1 MSTEGESIVAE
12 ATEVEVA
19 PTEAPTLPSDT
30 VEFEVPEKFEG
41 KSIEDVIKSYQELEK
56 LKGGG
61 QESTEEANNPLT
73 PTEEKVTEPTE
84 VEQESYDKYAKSL
97 DDNGSLSDAEYAE
110 LAKAGY
116 DKATVDKEIADR
128 ADRKE
133 YNQYKADK
141 TLNDVLEPL
150 GGGVEKFKEVAAWAN
165 ESKTAEEVKAFND
178 ALGMVPKI
186 AQQAMLKGLYEEYT
200 AAGVEVD
207 TILHTNSAQ
216 SRPNKGYSTQEEF
229 FKDVGS
235 PEYKTNP
242 KYREA
247 VEAKMAKSDL
257 F

>member
-1 MSTEGESIVAE
+1 MAEGESIVVE
-12 ATEVEVA
+12 ATEVPTEEVA
-19 PTEAPTLPSDT
+19 AEPVLPSD
-30 VEFEVPEKFEG
+30 EVKFVLPEKFEG

-56 LKGGG
+56 MQKGGEPQSEEEPNRVPEPEKG
-61 QESTEEANNPLT
+61 GEVTEEQYN
-73 PTEEKVTEPTE
+73 
-84 VEQESYDKYAKSL
+84 KYATSL
-97 DDNGSLSDAEYAE
+97 DTNGELSEAEYAE

-116 DKATVDKEIADR
+116 DKATVDAEIANR
-128 ADRKE
+128 SERQEFNK
-133 YNQYKADK
+133 YKADK
-141 TLNDVLEPL
+141 TLTDVLEPL

-165 ESKTAEEVKAFND
+165 ESKPAEEVKAFND